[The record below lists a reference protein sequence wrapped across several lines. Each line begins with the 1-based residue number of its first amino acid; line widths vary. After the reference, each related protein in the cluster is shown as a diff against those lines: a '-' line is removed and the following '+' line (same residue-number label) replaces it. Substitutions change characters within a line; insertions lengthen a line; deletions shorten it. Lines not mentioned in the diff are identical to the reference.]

1 MIQRDLVVD
10 ADNVVLPATLTLPTD
25 VRAGIVTMHPAIS
38 PDRDYFLLANVAR
51 ILPPQGVAVLR
62 YDRRSADGIDDVP
75 FAAQAADALRAV
87 ALLRDQIGPVP
98 IGLWAYSQ
106 GTWGATL
113 AAAEAHDDVA
123 FLALIAAPGVSPAEQ
138 MRYGTDEQLRREGY
152 GDDALDEL
160 AELRSAIERFLRGSG
175 DPDVAQALI
184 ARYAERPWFPLTYY
198 PTDLPL
204 DATWQDMDFDPAP
217 QIARVRCPVLLVY
230 GSRDEWTPVE
240 PSLAVWR
247 SASNAAVTIEVLEG
261 RGHAPVVDD
270 SEATESVD
278 PVYEQTL
285 RSWLHAVIG

>member
-1 MIQRDLVVD
+1 MTERELVVD
-10 ADNVVLPATLTLPTD
+10 AGDVRLPGTLTIPD
-25 VRAGIVTMHPAIS
+25 EVRGGIVTMHPAAS
-38 PDRDYFLLANVAR
+38 SDRDYFLLANVAE
-51 ILPPQGVAVLR
+51 ILPPRGIAVLR

-75 FAAQAADALRAV
+75 FAAQASDALRAI

-113 AAAEAHDDVA
+113 AAAEAPDAVA
-123 FLALIAAPGVSPAEQ
+123 FLALIAAPGVTPAEQ
-138 MRYGTDEQLRREGY
+138 MRYGTAEQLRREGY

-160 AELRSAIERFLRGSG
+160 AELRTAIERYLRGSG
-175 DPDVAQALI
+175 DRDAAQALI

-198 PTDLPL
+198 PTDLPS

-217 QIARVRCPVLLVY
+217 KIACVRCPVLLVY
-230 GSRDEWTPVE
+230 GSRDEWTPIE

-247 SASNAAVTIEVLEG
+247 SASNAAVTVEVLEG

-270 SEATESVD
+270 SEAAESVD
-278 PVYEQTL
+278 PVYEAAL
-285 RSWLHAVIG
+285 RRWLDAVIG